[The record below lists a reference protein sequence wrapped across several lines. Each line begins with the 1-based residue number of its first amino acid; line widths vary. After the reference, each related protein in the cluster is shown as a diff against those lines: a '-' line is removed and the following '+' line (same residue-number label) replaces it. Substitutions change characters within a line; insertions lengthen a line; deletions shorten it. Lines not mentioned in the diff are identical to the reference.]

1 MKKLLIATHNKHKLQ
16 EFRLV
21 LKPLGI
27 QIVGSDE
34 MNISDIQETGT
45 TFQENSLQK
54 AMWGMKHSQLPTI
67 ADDSGLCIHALNDE
81 PGIFSARFAKENG
94 GYPKTFKVLFERLK
108 DKKDWTAHFTCCLC
122 LVLSQKE
129 PQFFIGNVNGH
140 LTTKPDFS
148 LSDFGYDPIFV
159 PDGFDKPFGALPAE
173 TKKNLSHRGRALE
186 LLIAYLKD
194 NPLP

>member
-21 LKPLGI
+21 LEPLGI
-27 QIVGSDE
+27 EVLGADDVHIPDV
-34 MNISDIQETGT
+34 QETGT
-45 TFQENSLQK
+45 TFQENSFQK
-54 AMWGMKHSQLPTI
+54 ALWGMEHCQLPTI

-81 PGIFSARFAKENG
+81 PGLYSARFAKENG
-94 GYPKTFKVLFERLK
+94 GYPNTFKVLFEKLK
-108 DKKDWTAHFTCCLC
+108 NQKDWTAHFTCCLC
-122 LVLSQKE
+122 LVVPQKE
-129 PQFFIGNVNGH
+129 PQFFVGNVTGH
-140 LTTKPDFS
+140 LTRHPDSS

-173 TKKNLSHRGRALE
+173 VKKNLSHRGRALE

-194 NPLP
+194 TPF

>member
-1 MKKLLIATHNKHKLQ
+1 
-16 EFRLV
+16 
-21 LKPLGI
+21 
-27 QIVGSDE
+27 
-34 MNISDIQETGT
+34 MNISDIQETAT

-81 PGIFSARFAKENG
+81 PGIFSARLAKENG